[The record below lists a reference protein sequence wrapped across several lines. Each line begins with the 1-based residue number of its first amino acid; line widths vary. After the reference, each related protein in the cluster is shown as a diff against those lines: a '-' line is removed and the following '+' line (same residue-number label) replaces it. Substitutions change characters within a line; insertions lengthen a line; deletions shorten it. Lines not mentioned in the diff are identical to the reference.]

1 MNRGN
6 TLFPENRGP
15 YSPPVN
21 QHFPLKTHAI
31 ICRYLRFQTHHIQS
45 YPVIFVYSCS
55 SHHVTSP
62 FLAVEFLCFDG
73 SIPNRY
79 HQSEVCPSQAGNGF
93 QAAQNLR
100 AGESKKEEEEAVFQ
114 SKTMMFWAQNLG
126 IHRDWLN
133 GDLIGS
139 ISNVHDMIHSTQYI
153 MICLRCMYIY
163 IRIICTCVVL
173 WYHIYGRRRLDRMW
187 KCQTIKS
194 SPR

>member
-6 TLFPENRGP
+6 TLFPENGGP

-100 AGESKKEEEEAVFQ
+100 AGESKKEEEEEAVFH

-133 GDLIGS
+133 GDLYNRIY
-139 ISNVHDMIHSTQYI
+139 IECTWYDTQYPVHND
-153 MICLRCMYIY
+153 MSKVYIY
-163 IRIICTCVVL
+163 IHNMHMCS
-173 WYHIYGRRRLDRMW
+173 IYGRRRLDRMW